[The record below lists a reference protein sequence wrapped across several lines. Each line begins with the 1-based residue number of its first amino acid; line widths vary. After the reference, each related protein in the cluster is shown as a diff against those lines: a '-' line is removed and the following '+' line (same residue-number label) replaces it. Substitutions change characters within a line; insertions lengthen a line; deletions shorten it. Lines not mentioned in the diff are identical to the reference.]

1 MSLRFFVFFSMY
13 FVNNTSFLIK
23 NVSRYFSVI
32 CKIYI
37 KTYISFAGRLF
48 TYYINYSV
56 KLWKLSKS
64 ISKEWMKYC
73 WLEKSWCLCLLTVCS
88 PLFSQGPHQRGA
100 EGTVRPG
107 PRSLPGHDLLQVQ
120 GSQGVAHV
128 LRVWRGQERSLGPHH
143 KGRSSYDAI
152 TSKSSLNLILWSF
165 ITGNQ
170 VCESNSWP
178 NTCF

>member
-1 MSLRFFVFFSMY
+1 M
-13 FVNNTSFLIK
+13 
-23 NVSRYFSVI
+23 
-32 CKIYI
+32 
-37 KTYISFAGRLF
+37 
-48 TYYINYSV
+48 
-56 KLWKLSKS
+56 
-64 ISKEWMKYC
+64 
-73 WLEKSWCLCLLTVCS
+73 CS

-152 TSKSSLNLILWSF
+152 TSNSSLTLILWSF

-170 VCESNSWP
+170 VSVRAIVDLILVSS
-178 NTCF
+178 